1 MDETTDHQD
10 RTATA
15 ERVTLGRTGVPR
27 SKSGAARPARTR
39 EATVTSGADPT
50 SQVRPGADAWA
61 HDAGEVGVV
70 LCHGF
75 TGSPASLMPWA
86 SALAGAGMTVRLP
99 RLPGHGTTWQDMQQ
113 TRWPDW
119 YAEVEDAF
127 LDLRGRCSSVF
138 VMGLS
143 MGGCLAL
150 RLAEVHGDAV
160 SGLVL
165 VNPSVMSEKR
175 ALALLPV
182 LHRVV
187 PSLRGISNDIAL
199 ADQDEVAYARV
210 PLRALHSLTQLWRLT
225 RNDLSRVTQ
234 PLLLFRSAVDHVVE
248 ASNARLVLSGVNS
261 VDVEER
267 VLANSYHVATLDHD
281 AAVIIDGSM
290 AFVSRL
296 TSAHDGSRE

>member
-1 MDETTDHQD
+1 
-10 RTATA
+10 
-15 ERVTLGRTGVPR
+15 
-27 SKSGAARPARTR
+27 
-39 EATVTSGADPT
+39 
-50 SQVRPGADAWA
+50 
-61 HDAGEVGVV
+61 
-70 LCHGF
+70 
-75 TGSPASLMPWA
+75 
-86 SALAGAGMTVRLP
+86 
-99 RLPGHGTTWQDMQQ
+99 MQQ

-127 LDLRGRCSSVF
+127 LDLRGSCSSVF